1 MIRRPPRSTRT
12 DTLFPYTTLFRSL
25 LLVRE
30 FHVADIDAG
39 AHADAQPHRDQ
50 HDVARTKVRGGK
62 AADEIEVALAR
73 REALEQLLAVV
84 EVVDQHE
91 HLVRVAADIEAD
103 RRAGPIDR
111 HLALDL
117 VAEHPRSV
125 AQPDDERDRCLTPG
139 HIRVGLA
146 LTLQDVP
153 AKA

>member
-1 MIRRPPRSTRT
+1 M
-12 DTLFPYTTLFRSL
+12 
-25 LLVRE
+25 
-30 FHVADIDAG
+30 DAG

-103 RRAGPIDR
+103 RRAGPIR
-111 HLALDL
+111 SE
-117 VAEHPRSV
+117 EHTSELQSLMRSSYAV
-125 AQPDDERDRCLTPG
+125 FCLKHKKPILIKYSTSRPQQ
-139 HIRVGLA
+139 
-146 LTLQDVP
+146 LQS
-153 AKA
+153 

>member
-1 MIRRPPRSTRT
+1 M
-12 DTLFPYTTLFRSL
+12 
-25 LLVRE
+25 
-30 FHVADIDAG
+30 DAG
-39 AHADAQPHRDQ
+39 AQADAQPNREQ
-50 HDVARTKVRGGK
+50 HDVARTNVRGGK

-111 HLALDL
+111 HLAFDL

-125 AQPDDERDRCLTPG
+125 AQPDDERARSLTPG
-139 HIRVGLA
+139 DISVGLA
-146 LTLQDVP
+146 LILEDVLDNDRQDR
-153 AKA
+153 KSTRLNSSH